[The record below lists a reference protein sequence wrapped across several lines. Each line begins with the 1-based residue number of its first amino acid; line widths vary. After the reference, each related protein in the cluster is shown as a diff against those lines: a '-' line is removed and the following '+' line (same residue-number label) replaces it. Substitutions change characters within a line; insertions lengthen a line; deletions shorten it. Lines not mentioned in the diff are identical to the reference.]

1 MLSVYKKT
9 ELAAN
14 IAIIFV
20 ALIIGGVFVKKY
32 FFDNRSQL
40 PTKITAGT
48 KVPLQDVDWAKN
60 GQTLLVI
67 LQEGCHFCTES
78 APFYQSLVREM
89 EDSKSTKLIALLPQE
104 VNESQQYL
112 ADLKVPMT
120 EVKKMSADFLGVS
133 GTPTLILINNAGE
146 VIDSWTGKL
155 TPDKEMEVL
164 NKLKQRGPSQG
175 RNSPVSNPPSTGG

>member
-20 ALIIGGVFVKKY
+20 AILIGGVFVKKY
-32 FFDNRSQL
+32 FFDNRPTL
-40 PTKITAGT
+40 PTRITAGS
-48 KVPLQDVDWAKN
+48 KVPLPGVDWARN
-60 GQTLLVI
+60 EQTLLVV
-67 LQEGCHFCTES
+67 LQKGCRFCAES
-78 APFYQSLVREM
+78 APFYQRLVREM

-112 ADLKVPMT
+112 ADLKVPIR
-120 EVKKMSADFLGVS
+120 EVKKLGSDFLGVS
-133 GTPTLILINNAGE
+133 STPTLILVNNAGE

-155 TPDKEMEVL
+155 TPDKEIEVL
-164 NKLKQRGPSQG
+164 NKLKQRGPSQAAIH
-175 RNSPVSNPPSTGG
+175 